1 MGLIDFHTHYFS
13 RTYFQTLAAQS
24 PLPGTADEKLGALAR
39 KTGIELPPEDPAAHL
54 ARWLAEMHKY
64 GLEHLVSFASLPE
77 ELPVVAEAAL
87 RSQGRISGC
96 ALLNPRAPGCAE
108 KAEAALAGG
117 GHKGVLLF
125 PALHGYAVSDLSV
138 VYPVA
143 RGSGPLLSALLAV
156 LLLGEAWSGLGLL
169 GVAGICGGIW
179 LIAGGPSLW
188 QKVRS
193 GAAED
198 AAARARVRAGL
209 AWGAATGA
217 LIAAY
222 TVIDGYSVKVVLI
235 SPILVDYF
243 GNLLRIPFMLPAC
256 WRDRSGWA
264 PAWRSQ
270 WRHALVMAVLSPLAY
285 VLVLYAAQMAPLS
298 HVAPAR
304 EVSMLFAAL
313 IGGRLL
319 GEADRGWRLL
329 GALCMAAG
337 VVALALG

>member
-1 MGLIDFHTHYFS
+1 MDNPPAMPVSALCLVLVAALLHAVWNVAAKKAGGNHHFVLI
-13 RTYFQTLAAQS
+13 
-24 PLPGTADEKLGALAR
+24 GALLIVVLWAPL
-39 KTGIELPPEDPAAHL
+39 GIWAA
-54 ARWLAEMHKY
+54 
-64 GLEHLVSFASLPE
+64 V
-77 ELPVVAEAAL
+77 PV
-87 RSQGRISGC
+87 
-96 ALLNPRAPGCAE
+96 
-108 KAEAALAGG
+108 LAGWG
-117 GHKGVLLF
+117 WREWGLVLASGLTHLLYFNVLLK
-125 PALHGYAVSDLSV
+125 GYRVADLTV

-156 LLLGEAWSGLGLL
+156 LLLGEALGILGLL

-329 GALCMAAG
+329 GAACVAGG